1 MLQAGIIAE
10 VHEATPWIN
19 SFVIVESVKDGKRKL
34 RICLDPK
41 PLNKAIMREPYVT
54 RTPDDVY
61 HLLADAKHI
70 TVIDF
75 KKSFWQ
81 FPLDEES
88 SYLTTFNTPFGCYRY
103 LRMPFGTNVSGD
115 CHQRGIDAKYGKL
128 KNVIGIADDLLIWG
142 NEPDGSDHDKAFQAV
157 LDTTRQNNLKL
168 NIDKI
173 QYCHKKVIFF
183 GETYTVNGHSPM
195 PDKVKAI
202 TEMTT
207 PTSVTELQ
215 CFLGICNFLS
225 KFSPRMAEISEPLRQ
240 LTCKG
245 VPFIWG
251 PEHTEAFNM
260 LKREIS
266 TAPVLKYYDPHK
278 PLMLQ
283 TDACSKG
290 LGAVLLQDGHP
301 IYFASKALTSA
312 QQNYVAIE
320 LEALAVSWAVQKF
333 HHYLYGKAFILQTD
347 QKPLQAILSKSLVVA
362 TP

>member
-1 MLQAGIIAE
+1 
-10 VHEATPWIN
+10 
-19 SFVIVESVKDGKRKL
+19 
-34 RICLDPK
+34 
-41 PLNKAIMREPYVT
+41 MREPYVT

-88 SYLTTFNTPFGCYRY
+88 SYLTTLNTPFGCYRY

-115 CHQRGIDAKYGKL
+115 CHQHGIDAKYGKR

-157 LDTTRQNNLKL
+157 LDTTRQKNLKL

-173 QYCHKKVIFF
+173 QYRRKKVIFF

-215 CFLGICNFLS
+215 RFLGICNFLS
-225 KFSPRMAEISEPLRQ
+225 KFSPRMAEISEPL
-240 LTCKG
+240 
-245 VPFIWG
+245 
-251 PEHTEAFNM
+251 
-260 LKREIS
+260 
-266 TAPVLKYYDPHK
+266 
-278 PLMLQ
+278 
-283 TDACSKG
+283 
-290 LGAVLLQDGHP
+290 
-301 IYFASKALTSA
+301 
-312 QQNYVAIE
+312 
-320 LEALAVSWAVQKF
+320 
-333 HHYLYGKAFILQTD
+333 
-347 QKPLQAILSKSLVVA
+347 
-362 TP
+362 